1 MNRKKCV
8 HQRLARLGKCVLQPI
23 PTHVET
29 VCLLSRKAPD
39 AVIKVNLDM
48 SELDVTSAESK
59 ATYKEIAEFVKNKYG
74 LNVSNLYIAQVKQE
88 FGIIERINY
97 NVGEGKARVPKCPQ
111 EKKDAII
118 DALKYY
124 QMI

>member
-1 MNRKKCV
+1 
-8 HQRLARLGKCVLQPI
+8 
-23 PTHVET
+23 
-29 VCLLSRKAPD
+29 
-39 AVIKVNLDM
+39 M

-97 NVGEGKARVPKCPQ
+97 NVGEGKARVIK
-111 EKKDAII
+111 
-118 DALKYY
+118 
-124 QMI
+124 